1 MENKPGPVYYGH
13 VAGRKYNM
21 GDIVVLDEYEKSTN
35 DTDVIV
41 RTIWVCVKEHISS
54 SNVMEKGCWALL
66 AKDDELKEVRADENG
81 FIL

>member
-13 VAGRKYNM
+13 IVGREYNV
-21 GDIVVLDEYEKSTN
+21 GDIVVLDEHEKSTN
-35 DTDVIV
+35 GTDVIV

-66 AKDDELKEVRADENG
+66 AKDDESNEVKVDENG